1 MDDIIDIFKNIVS
14 GLEVVHKTGYVMN
27 DMKMDNIML
36 HKSKDELRTIL
47 IDFGLATPYRDKE
60 GKHFAPTKTD

>member
-1 MDDIIDIFKNIVS
+1 
-14 GLEVVHKTGYVMN
+14 MN

-60 GKHFAPTKTD
+60 GKHFALTKVD